1 MEEDKTKN
9 PPVEDEPKDID
20 EKEPEKFDPSKMS
33 DEMKEYVA
41 NQIAIAVKTTKENAE
56 KDPTLIEKIKKSLE
70 DESNKTTEQRLEEK
84 LAELNRKEAKI
95 EARDIFTKNGIPDEL
110 VETYVSLSLTDTL
123 DKTVEKANS
132 LVEAYNKAFSKGK
145 DTGLENQKKNLN
157 PPPTDG
163 GKTKTKTFKEMSM
176 EERLELKKNNP
187 QKFEDECRKLMY
199 KF

>member
-1 MEEDKTKN
+1 MEENKTTN
-9 PPVEDEPKDID
+9 PPVEDETKETE

-84 LAELNRKEAKI
+84 LAELNRKEAQI

-123 DKTVEKANS
+123 DTTVEKANS

-163 GKTKTKTFKEMSM
+163 GKPKTKTFKDMSM

-187 QKFEDECRKLMY
+187 KKFEEEYNKLMY
-199 KF
+199 RF

>member
-9 PPVEDEPKDID
+9 PPVEDETKETE

-84 LAELNRKEAKI
+84 LAELNRKEAQI

-157 PPPTDG
+157 PPPTDS